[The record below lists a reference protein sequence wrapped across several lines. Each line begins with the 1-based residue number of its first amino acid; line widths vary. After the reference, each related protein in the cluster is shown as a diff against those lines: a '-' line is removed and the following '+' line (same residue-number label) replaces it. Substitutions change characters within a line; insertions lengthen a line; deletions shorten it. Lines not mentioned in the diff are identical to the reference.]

1 VIAPIPSIGA
11 VGAPSPSDLSKLAA
25 AAMPQMPAPMAP
37 LTPVSEVADPTR
49 TPAAGGFGAILNRA
63 VGGLSDSL
71 NTADRMQQLA
81 ATGQL
86 ADPTQAIV
94 ATTQAELSL
103 STAIQV
109 RNKLVEGWQELSRM
123 SV

>member
-1 VIAPIPSIGA
+1 MSPIAPLPPISSLPLMPVGFPSG
-11 VGAPSPSDLSKLAA
+11 
-25 AAMPQMPAPMAP
+25 
-37 LTPVSEVADPTR
+37 
-49 TPAAGGFGAILNRA
+49 AAGGADAARAPAGAADSFAGMLGQA
-63 VGGLSDSL
+63 VSKL
-71 NTADRMQQLA
+71 NTQLVGADRMEQLA

-94 ATTQAELSL
+94 EVQKADISLQLAT
-103 STAIQV
+103 QV